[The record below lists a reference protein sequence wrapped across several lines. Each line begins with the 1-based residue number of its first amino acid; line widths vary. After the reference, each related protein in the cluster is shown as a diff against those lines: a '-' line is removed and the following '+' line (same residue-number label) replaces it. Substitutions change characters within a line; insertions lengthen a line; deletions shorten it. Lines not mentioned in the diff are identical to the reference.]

1 MDRVRSRPRLNT
13 GPAQTKIAA
22 MTTKGLIVT
31 LHAREGKEAE
41 VAEFLSSAT
50 PLVQAEEGTT
60 AWFALRLDTST
71 FAIVDV
77 FPDDAARDAHL
88 SGQVAAALFARAEEL
103 FAEQPAV
110 QQVDVLADKLPG
122 HDVEDR
128 EPGWQASEWASTG
141 RGDEHPHEHEA
152 GWQASEWT
160 SKDLPGD
167 RPAPQSGS

>member
-1 MDRVRSRPRLNT
+1 
-13 GPAQTKIAA
+13 

-41 VAEFLSSAT
+41 VADFLSSAT

-77 FPDDAARDAHL
+77 FPDDTARDAHL
-88 SGQVAAALFARAEEL
+88 SGRVAEALFARADEL
-103 FAEQPAV
+103 FAQQPTV
-110 QQVDVLADKLPG
+110 QQVDVLADKLPEQTDG
-122 HDVEDR
+122 DR
-128 EPGWQASEWASTG
+128 EPGWEASEWASTG

-152 GWQASEWT
+152 GWQASEWA

-167 RPAPQSGS
+167 RPPRQSGT

>member
-1 MDRVRSRPRLNT
+1 
-13 GPAQTKIAA
+13 

-41 VAEFLSSAT
+41 VADFLSSAT

-60 AWFALRLDTST
+60 AWFALRIDTST
-71 FAIVDV
+71 FVVVDV

-88 SGQVAAALFARAEEL
+88 SGRVAEALFARADEL
-103 FAEQPAV
+103 FAQQPTV

-122 HDVEDR
+122 HTAGEQD
-128 EPGWQASEWASTG
+128 PGWQASEWASKD
-141 RGDEHPHEHEA
+141 REDEHPPDHES
-152 GWQASEWT
+152 GWQASEWA

-167 RPAPQSGS
+167 RPPDQSRT

>member
-1 MDRVRSRPRLNT
+1 
-13 GPAQTKIAA
+13 

-41 VAEFLSSAT
+41 VADFLSSAT

-88 SGQVAAALFARAEEL
+88 SGRVAEALFARADEL
-103 FAEQPAV
+103 FAQQPTV

-122 HDVEDR
+122 HTAGEQD
-128 EPGWQASEWASTG
+128 PGWQASEWASKD
-141 RGDEHPHEHEA
+141 RGDEHPHDHES
-152 GWQASEWT
+152 GWQASEWA

-167 RPAPQSGS
+167 PPSRQSPS